1 MKSVRRIRKKT
12 LIKLLRLVRGK
23 EIKNYVNS
31 VPVQLWNKT
40 F

>member
-1 MKSVRRIRKKT
+1 MKTVKRIRKRT
-12 LIKLLRLVRGK
+12 LIKLLKLFRGK
-23 EIKNYVNS
+23 EITKYVNT